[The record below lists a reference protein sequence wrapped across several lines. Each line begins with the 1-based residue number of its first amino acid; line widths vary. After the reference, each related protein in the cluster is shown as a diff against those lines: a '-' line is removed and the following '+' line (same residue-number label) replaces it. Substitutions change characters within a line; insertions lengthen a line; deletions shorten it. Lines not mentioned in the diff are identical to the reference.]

1 MDPTLKGFVTK
12 QDLVAIRQA
21 EAAQM
26 NTEFSDAEVDAF
38 ITDFDTTGDG
48 KVTRQEFLNKF
59 GQMFD
64 GMLAS

>member
-1 MDPTLKGFVTK
+1 
-12 QDLVAIRQA
+12 
-21 EAAQM
+21 M
-26 NTEFSDAEVDAF
+26 NTEFSDAEVDSF
-38 ITDFDTTGDG
+38 ISDFDSSGDG